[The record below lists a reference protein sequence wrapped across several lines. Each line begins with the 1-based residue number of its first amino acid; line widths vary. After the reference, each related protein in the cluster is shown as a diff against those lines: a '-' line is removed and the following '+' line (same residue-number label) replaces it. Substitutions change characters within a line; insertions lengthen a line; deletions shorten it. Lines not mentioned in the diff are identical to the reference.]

1 MNINLVSY
9 TSTLDKLNQDYQVHQ
24 TLLNELELIYTIN
37 YFTHAE
43 LEHVPTDTFTLIF
56 VATGGVEH
64 LIVKDIEKLPRP
76 IILLTD
82 GLQNSLPA
90 ALEVSTWMR
99 QRGIKNEILHGDIG
113 YLKRRIDAL
122 SRNYTAQLKIKEE
135 RIGVIGTPSPW
146 LLSSGVDY
154 YLVKQRWGLNFN
166 QIPLARVY
174 DYFKQ
179 VSDKDV
185 LEEINYLKQNALG
198 CKGCSDKAIHNSMRF
213 YKAVRRVCDE
223 EQFTSITINCYKA
236 LEDIGVTGCL
246 ANSLLND
253 QGILTGCE
261 GDLQSLFTL
270 VMLRTLT
277 GETGFMCNP
286 NKIDI
291 NQNKLV
297 LGHCSIGTN
306 QVRDYIIR
314 DHFATQNSVAIQG
327 LLPLGESTLVKCGGE
342 CLDEYF
348 VSSGSILEN
357 TNLEKTS
364 RTEVLFKQDE
374 PVSYFLK
381 NPLGNHH
388 ILIRGDYQ
396 ATIESF
402 MENYSCKRVQ

>member
-9 TSTLDKLNQDYQVHQ
+9 TSTLDKLNQDFQVHQ
-24 TLLNELELIYTIN
+24 VLLNELELNYSIN

-43 LEHVPTDTFTLIF
+43 LEHVPLGTFTLIF

-76 IILLTD
+76 IVMLTD

-90 ALEVSTWMR
+90 ALETSTWMR
-99 QRGIKNEILHGDIG
+99 QRGIKNEILHGDIA
-113 YLKRRIDAL
+113 YLKKRIDAL
-122 SRNYTAQLKIKEE
+122 GKNFTAQLKIKQE

-154 YLVKQRWGLNFN
+154 FLVKQRWGLNFN
-166 QIPLARVY
+166 QIPLARAY

-179 VSDKDV
+179 IADKDV
-185 LEEINYLKQNALG
+185 LDEVNYFKNNALG
-198 CKGCSDKAIHNSMRF
+198 CKGCNDKAIINSMRF
-213 YKAVRRVCDE
+213 YKAIRQICDE
-223 EQFTSITINCYKA
+223 EQFTAITINCYKS

-261 GDLQSLFTL
+261 GDLQALFTL
-270 VMLRTLT
+270 VMLRSLT

-286 NKIDI
+286 NKIDM
-291 NQNKLV
+291 NQNKLI
-297 LGHCSIGTN
+297 LGHCSIGTS
-306 QVRDYIIR
+306 QVKNYIIR
-314 DHFATQNSVAIQG
+314 DHFASPKSVAIQG
-327 LLPLGESTLVKCGGE
+327 ILPLGESTLVKCGGE

-348 VSSGSILEN
+348 VSAGSIIDN
-357 TNLEKTS
+357 TSFEKTS
-364 RTEVLFKQDE
+364 RTEVVFKQNE

-396 ATIESF
+396 NTIESF
-402 MENYSCKRVQ
+402 MDNYSCKRVK